1 MNSDTLQA
9 PSNTDLY
16 GVKSRIQNNRQNL
29 KQNTDKLSD
38 ALTQVQNVNDTN
50 INSQLLDLSTRISTL
65 ETTPDSVSQTD
76 IVNSLSD
83 YSVNNIEPILND
95 IMSDFEALSVEVKQL
110 KQQLLQLQNQPVRQA
125 LDIDDNAS
133 ISTKDIIKP
142 SVKPIT
148 LQKKSRF

>member
-1 MNSDTLQA
+1 M
-9 PSNTDLY
+9 
-16 GVKSRIQNNRQNL
+16 
-29 KQNTDKLSD
+29 
-38 ALTQVQNVNDTN
+38 
-50 INSQLLDLSTRISTL
+50 
-65 ETTPDSVSQTD
+65 SQTD